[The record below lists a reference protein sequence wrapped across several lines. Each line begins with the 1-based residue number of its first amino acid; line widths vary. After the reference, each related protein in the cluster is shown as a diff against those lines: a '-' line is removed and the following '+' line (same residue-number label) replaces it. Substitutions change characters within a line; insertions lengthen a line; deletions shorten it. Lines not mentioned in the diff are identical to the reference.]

1 MDELEKLLGLELFTR
16 LKQKLGDVKLVIDDG
31 KLIPKH
37 RFDCINLSLK
47 DHKEQVK
54 ELREKNAALENE
66 LKSQKELQE
75 KVKDLEKQI
84 LIYSV
89 ISKSKA
95 RNIQTILPLL
105 HVDDL
110 FGMEL
115 VDSLEKQIR
124 SLRRSDSYLFTDG
137 SELYRIVPY
146 SKKEKTEK

>member
-1 MDELEKLLGLELFTR
+1 MDELEKLLGPELFAR
-16 LKQKLGDVKLVIDDG
+16 LKQKLGDVKLLIDDG

-66 LKSQKELQE
+66 LKTQKELQE
-75 KVKDLEKQI
+75 KVKDLEKQV

>member
-1 MDELEKLLGLELFTR
+1 MDELEKLLGPELFTR
-16 LKQKLGDVKLVIDDG
+16 LKQKLGDVKLLVDDG

-75 KVKDLEKQI
+75 KVKDLEKQV

>member
-16 LKQKLGDVKLVIDDG
+16 LKQKLGDVKLLIDDG

-75 KVKDLEKQI
+75 KVKDLEKQV

-115 VDSLEKQIR
+115 VESLEKQIR

>member
-47 DHKEQVK
+47 DHKEQVR
-54 ELREKNAALENE
+54 ELREKNAALEKE
-66 LKSQKELQE
+66 LKSQQELQE
-75 KVKDLEKQI
+75 KVKDLENQV

-115 VDSLEKQIR
+115 VESLEKQIR

>member
-1 MDELEKLLGLELFTR
+1 MDELEKLLGPELFAR
-16 LKQKLGDVKLVIDDG
+16 LKQKLGDVKLLIDDG

-75 KVKDLEKQI
+75 KVKDLEKQV

-95 RNIQTILPLL
+95 RNMQTILPLL

-115 VDSLEKQIR
+115 VESLEKQIR

>member
-1 MDELEKLLGLELFTR
+1 MDELEKLLGPELFTR

-66 LKSQKELQE
+66 LKTQKELQE
-75 KVKDLEKQI
+75 KVKDLEKQV

>member
-1 MDELEKLLGLELFTR
+1 MDELEKLLGPELFTR

-47 DHKEQVK
+47 DHKEQVR
-54 ELREKNAALENE
+54 ELREKNAALEKE
-66 LKSQKELQE
+66 LKSQQELQE
-75 KVKDLEKQI
+75 KVKDLENQV

-115 VDSLEKQIR
+115 VESLEKQIR

>member
-1 MDELEKLLGLELFTR
+1 MDELEKLLGQELFLR
-16 LKQKLGDVKLVIDDG
+16 LKQKLGDVKLLIDDG

-54 ELREKNAALENE
+54 ELRTKNAALENE
-66 LKSQKELQE
+66 VKAQKELQE
-75 KVKDLEKQI
+75 RVKDLEKQV

-89 ISKSKA
+89 IAKSKA

-105 HVDDL
+105 HVENL

-115 VDSLEKQIR
+115 VESLQKQIR
-124 SLRRSDSYLFTDG
+124 SLRKTDSYLFTDG

-146 SKKEKTEK
+146 RKKEKTE

>member
-16 LKQKLGDVKLVIDDG
+16 LKQKLGEIKLLIDDG

-54 ELREKNAALENE
+54 ELREKNATLENE
-66 LKSQKELQE
+66 LKLKQELQE
-75 KVKDLEKQI
+75 KVKDLEKQV

-115 VDSLEKQIR
+115 VESLQKQIR
-124 SLRRSDSYLFTDG
+124 SLQKSDSYLFTNG
-137 SELYRIVPY
+137 CELYRIVLE
-146 SKKEKTEK
+146 KKKKKNGE

>member
-1 MDELEKLLGLELFTR
+1 MDELEKLLGSELFIR
-16 LKQKLGDVKLVIDDG
+16 LKQKLGDVKLLIDDG

>member
-1 MDELEKLLGLELFTR
+1 MDELEKLLGPELFTR
-16 LKQKLGDVKLVIDDG
+16 LKQKLGDVKLLIDDG

-66 LKSQKELQE
+66 LKTQKELQE
-75 KVKDLEKQI
+75 KVKDLEKQV

>member
-1 MDELEKLLGLELFTR
+1 MDELEKLLGPELFTR
-16 LKQKLGDVKLVIDDG
+16 LKQKLGDVKLLIDDG

-54 ELREKNAALENE
+54 KLREKNAALENE

-115 VDSLEKQIR
+115 VESLEKQIR

>member
-1 MDELEKLLGLELFTR
+1 MDELEKLLGPELFTR
-16 LKQKLGDVKLVIDDG
+16 LKQKLGDVKLLIDDG

-54 ELREKNAALENE
+54 KLREKNAALENE
-66 LKSQKELQE
+66 LKTQKELQE
-75 KVKDLEKQI
+75 KVKDLEKQV

>member
-1 MDELEKLLGLELFTR
+1 MDELEKLLGPELFTR
-16 LKQKLGDVKLVIDDG
+16 LKQKLGDVKLLIDDG

-75 KVKDLEKQI
+75 KVKDLEKQV

-115 VDSLEKQIR
+115 VESLEKQIR

>member
-16 LKQKLGDVKLVIDDG
+16 LKQKLGEIKLLIDDG

-54 ELREKNAALENE
+54 ELREKNATLENE
-66 LKSQKELQE
+66 LKLKQELQE
-75 KVKDLEKQI
+75 KVKDLEKQV

-115 VDSLEKQIR
+115 VESLQKQIR
-124 SLRRSDSYLFTDG
+124 SLQKSTNL
-137 SELYRIVPY
+137 L
-146 SKKEKTEK
+146 

>member
-16 LKQKLGDVKLVIDDG
+16 LKQKLGEIKLLIDDG

-54 ELREKNAALENE
+54 ELREKNATLENE
-66 LKSQKELQE
+66 LKLKQELQE
-75 KVKDLEKQI
+75 KVKDLEKQV

-115 VDSLEKQIR
+115 VESLQKQIL
-124 SLRRSDSYLFTDG
+124 SLQKSDSYLFTDG
-137 SELYRIVPY
+137 CELYRIVPY
-146 SKKEKTEK
+146 RKKEKNGE

>member
-1 MDELEKLLGLELFTR
+1 MDELEKLLGPELFIR
-16 LKQKLGDVKLVIDDG
+16 LKQKLGDIKLLIDDG

-75 KVKDLEKQI
+75 KVKDLEKQV

>member
-1 MDELEKLLGLELFTR
+1 MDELEKLLGPEMFIR
-16 LKQKLGDVKLVIDDG
+16 LKQKLGDIKLLIDDG

-75 KVKDLEKQI
+75 KVKDLEKQV

>member
-1 MDELEKLLGLELFTR
+1 MDELEKLLGPELFTR
-16 LKQKLGDVKLVIDDG
+16 LKQKLGDVKLLIDDG

-75 KVKDLEKQI
+75 KVKDLEKQV

-110 FGMEL
+110 FGIEL
-115 VDSLEKQIR
+115 VESLEKQIR

>member
-1 MDELEKLLGLELFTR
+1 MDELEKLLGSELFTR
-16 LKQKLGDVKLVIDDG
+16 LKQKLGEVKLLIDDG

-54 ELREKNAALENE
+54 ELREKNATLENE
-66 LKSQKELQE
+66 LKLKQELQE
-75 KVKDLEKQI
+75 KVKDLEKQV

-115 VDSLEKQIR
+115 VESLQKQIR
-124 SLRRSDSYLFTDG
+124 SLQKSDSYLFTDG

-146 SKKEKTEK
+146 RKKEKTEK

>member
-1 MDELEKLLGLELFTR
+1 MDELEKLLGPELFTR
-16 LKQKLGDVKLVIDDG
+16 LKQKLGDVKLLIDDG

-66 LKSQKELQE
+66 LKPQKELQE
-75 KVKDLEKQI
+75 KVKDLEKQV

-115 VDSLEKQIR
+115 VESLEKQIR

>member
-1 MDELEKLLGLELFTR
+1 MDELEKLLGPELFTR
-16 LKQKLGDVKLVIDDG
+16 LKQKLGDVKLLIDDG

-75 KVKDLEKQI
+75 KVKDLEKQV

-146 SKKEKTEK
+146 SKKEKTEI

>member
-1 MDELEKLLGLELFTR
+1 MDELEKLLGPELFTR
-16 LKQKLGDVKLVIDDG
+16 LKQKLGDVKLLIDDG

-75 KVKDLEKQI
+75 KVKDLEKQV

>member
-1 MDELEKLLGLELFTR
+1 MDELEKLLGPELFTR
-16 LKQKLGDVKLVIDDG
+16 LKQKIGDVKLLIDDG

-75 KVKDLEKQI
+75 KVKDLEKQV

>member
-1 MDELEKLLGLELFTR
+1 MDELKKLLGPELFTR
-16 LKQKLGDVKLVIDDG
+16 LKQKLGDIKLLIDDG

-75 KVKDLEKQI
+75 KVKDLEKQV

-115 VDSLEKQIR
+115 VESLEKQIR

>member
-1 MDELEKLLGLELFTR
+1 MDELEKLLGPELFIR
-16 LKQKLGDVKLVIDDG
+16 LKQKLGDVKLLIDDG

-75 KVKDLEKQI
+75 KVKDLEKQV

-89 ISKSKA
+89 ISKSKV

>member
-1 MDELEKLLGLELFTR
+1 MDELEKLLGPELFTR
-16 LKQKLGDVKLVIDDG
+16 LKQKLGDVNLLNDDG
-31 KLIPKH
+31 KLNPKH

-54 ELREKNAALENE
+54 KLREKNAALENE
-66 LKSQKELQE
+66 LKTQKELQE
-75 KVKDLEKQI
+75 KVKDLEKQV

>member
-1 MDELEKLLGLELFTR
+1 MDELEKLLGPELFTR
-16 LKQKLGDVKLVIDDG
+16 LKQKLGDIKLLIDDG

-75 KVKDLEKQI
+75 KVKDLEKQV

>member
-1 MDELEKLLGLELFTR
+1 MDELEKLLGPELFIR
-16 LKQKLGDVKLVIDDG
+16 LKQKLGDIKLLIDDG

-47 DHKEQVK
+47 EHKEQVK

-75 KVKDLEKQI
+75 KVKDLEKQV

>member
-1 MDELEKLLGLELFTR
+1 MDELEKLLGPELFTR
-16 LKQKLGDVKLVIDDG
+16 LKQKLGDVKLLIDDG

-115 VDSLEKQIR
+115 VESLEKQIR

-146 SKKEKTEK
+146 SKKEKTEI